1 VSVVGRQDTAPA
13 SGGTAEEALGDR
25 AHIRS
30 APGEADGAPLCGAWL
45 LDPEGFHL
53 EFTSL
58 WEALGQPDRR
68 LGAQLGLDEDR
79 VDPGVYRARTG
90 DTLALRMRAAETW
103 ASTDPAVVAHVSRL
117 AVTTPDDWAV
127 GFEETHLGHWFRLI
141 LAAHLRPLT
150 PAPDVALLRDGLL
163 HLGWS
168 SVGVRRVLWGRELGD
183 LALQIA
189 PDTYGEAVAL
199 SLGHGHKGWLD
210 HDDVVEARQ
219 RLETTDRGLFRGH
232 PELVPACE
240 HLWELLGAAANPG
253 NLLVLASGH

>member
-13 SGGTAEEALGDR
+13 SGGTAEDALGDR

-90 DTLALRMRAAETW
+90 D
-103 ASTDPAVVAHVSRL
+103 
-117 AVTTPDDWAV
+117 V
-127 GFEETHLGHWFRLI
+127 GI
-141 LAAHLRPLT
+141 
-150 PAPDVALLRDGLL
+150 
-163 HLGWS
+163 
-168 SVGVRRVLWGRELGD
+168 
-183 LALQIA
+183 
-189 PDTYGEAVAL
+189 
-199 SLGHGHKGWLD
+199 
-210 HDDVVEARQ
+210 
-219 RLETTDRGLFRGH
+219 
-232 PELVPACE
+232 
-240 HLWELLGAAANPG
+240 N
-253 NLLVLASGH
+253 